1 MTNNVTITKSGVG
14 TVYIFTQSIEELI
27 TKKPRYI
34 RVPRSYQKWD
44 QGPKTMVIDTLV
56 VTHNFVINGEITRAE
71 GDTAQQQRDKLR
83 TIAEQKGGTVTLN
96 YDGTDYEVFIDKCS
110 IKEESHDE
118 DTPDSYSVILN
129 VTEAEQRGG
138 S

>member
-14 TVYIFTQSIEELI
+14 TVYIFTQSVEELI
-27 TKKPRYI
+27 AKKPRYI
-34 RVPRSYQKWD
+34 RPPRSSQKWD

-56 VTHNFVINGEITRAE
+56 VTHNFVINGEIT
-71 GDTAQQQRDKLR
+71 GTGSDTAQQQKDKLR
-83 TIAEQKGGTVTLN
+83 TMAGQKGGTVTMN
-96 YDGTDYEVFIDKCS
+96 YDGTDYEVEIDKCS